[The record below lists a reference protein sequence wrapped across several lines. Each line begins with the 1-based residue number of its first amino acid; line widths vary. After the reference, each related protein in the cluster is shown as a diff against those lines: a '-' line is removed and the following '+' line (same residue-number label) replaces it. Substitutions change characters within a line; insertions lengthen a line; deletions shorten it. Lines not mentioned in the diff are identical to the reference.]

1 MRLMSTFCRDLL
13 PFQKPNELID
23 PEMYMYQLICIALHP
38 KILYFTLLTA
48 N

>member
-1 MRLMSTFCRDLL
+1 MRLTRTFYRDLL
-13 PFQKPNELID
+13 PFQIPNELID

-38 KILYFTLLTA
+38 NILDFTLLTA